1 MGGAPTIRRSEFALR
16 AATEQDLED
25 ITRVHV
31 EGFTEEPYVHYCF
44 PLRDEYLEDYW
55 EWTKREYLDYL
66 QQPEKYLMHVLKS
79 GTDDAA
85 AAKPV
90 GVAVWNL
97 AVLSNATGGTQTLCS
112 DCLAPHVLL
121 TPLTD
126 PGLDQRRDINQKRL
140 ETFLE
145 KAGRRFKTYF
155 AK

>member
-66 QQPEKYLMHVLKS
+66 QQPEKYLVHVLKS

-97 AVLSNATGGTQTLCS
+97 AVLSNATAVRSLF
-112 DCLAPHVLL
+112 AAIVL
-121 TPLTD
+121 P
-126 PGLDQRRDINQKRL
+126 PMCC
-140 ETFLE
+140 
-145 KAGRRFKTYF
+145 
-155 AK
+155 